1 MGKSLS
7 FEDSALSRER
17 DGASSVKKP
26 DGMAILDESRGGYRV
41 FVGDLGSRV
50 GKYELEREFQ
60 HFGPILDVWVAR
72 NPPGFAFL
80 VYKYGEDAEEA
91 VKKLHGKY
99 VFSECLSLLFIIH
112 YLKIDINPSIAGTL
126 ICV

>member
-72 NPPGFAFL
+72 CVFL
-80 VYKYGEDAEEA
+80 
-91 VKKLHGKY
+91 
-99 VFSECLSLLFIIH
+99 ECCKCL
-112 YLKIDINPSIAGTL
+112 
-126 ICV
+126 

>member
-1 MGKSLS
+1 MRSCSGKIPIS

-72 NPPGFAFL
+72 CVFL
-80 VYKYGEDAEEA
+80 E
-91 VKKLHGKY
+91 
-99 VFSECLSLLFIIH
+99 F
-112 YLKIDINPSIAGTL
+112 PS
-126 ICV
+126 